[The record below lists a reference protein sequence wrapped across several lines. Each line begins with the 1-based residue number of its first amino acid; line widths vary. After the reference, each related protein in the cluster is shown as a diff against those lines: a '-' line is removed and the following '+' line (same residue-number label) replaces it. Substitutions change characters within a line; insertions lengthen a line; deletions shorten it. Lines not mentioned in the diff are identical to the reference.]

1 MKKFFLSFIII
12 LFLVVP
18 AFAEFNGIINF
29 LSGNST
35 VTGLWGK
42 TAPTYCNTT
51 SDCNGYFC
59 YTDYDDSSD
68 GVNKGWC
75 LPYGYTSCAHS
86 SDTTPSWTLH
96 GSASCVNTTTY
107 RTCSSGVWSSLSW
120 CPSGQTCSDGVCST
134 PSSTG
139 TGTGTGTSSQ
149 NPSITISRVP
159 EDFNIT
165 QNQSATK
172 IVEVKNNGQ
181 KNLTSI
187 SLKITGIDEI
197 YSISPSSY
205 SSLSIGESKNFTVSF
220 SIPENFTI
228 KAYTIKLNATT
239 SNSSVYATAS
249 FIMRVLPSNVTVATI
264 IIPSISQYYF
274 NFTNMKNDII
284 NLQNQGVNVTE
295 LLSLLNSIEK
305 KLNET
310 NASIQIG
317 DYFTAYT
324 LLSDINNMMTEL
336 NVKISNAKGQLPTP
350 NWFYPAIIVVV
361 IVVAIILAYLLIP
374 KKERYTF
381 PPKER
386 KIDKIKKLFKKEK
399 EFRYSY
405 RK

>member
-18 AFAEFNGIINF
+18 AFAEFNGTINF
-29 LSGNST
+29 SSGNSI
-35 VTGLWGK
+35 VSGLWGK

-68 GVNKGWC
+68 GGKGWC

-86 SDTTPSWTLH
+86 SGTTPSWYADGTKVCYS
-96 GSASCVNTTTY
+96 SAIK
-107 RTCSSGVWSSLSW
+107 TCDDGVWSSEYCEYGCLTNSS
-120 CPSGQTCSDGVCST
+120 CKSS
-134 PSSTG
+134 SSTTETG
-139 TGTGTGTSSQ
+139 AGTGTGTSSQ

-165 QNQSATK
+165 QNQTATK

-249 FIMRVLPSNVTVATI
+249 FIMRVLPSNVTVAAI

-305 KLNET
+305 KLNVT

-361 IVVAIILAYLLIP
+361 IAVAIILAYLLIP